1 MSKYYSFKTR
11 YSKLSRLWNTTEEN
25 KTDSSRIIKK
35 QILSHPLTI
44 IKKTNELILPSEIVY
59 YDLYDFLGT
68 TYKGG
73 GGISP
78 PPASAYIENPPG
90 HWHWKYPVHDFRVP
104 VGEKPEDITGTTSD
118 FWIYRSTIGSIKQTH
133 HFNLFPDWA
142 IQYTKMK
149 HYLYSIEDESE
160 PVFVDDLSI
169 FFRWIKKGIGYDF
182 ENYVF
187 FTLPVDQEL
196 LLSLSLVIKN
206 KRIMDAIQ
214 GKQIQE
220 G

>member
-1 MSKYYSFKTR
+1 MSEANSYNTR
-11 YSKLSRLWNTTEEN
+11 YSKLSRIWNQVEEN
-25 KTDSSRIIKK
+25 KTASSRIIKK
-35 QILSHPLTI
+35 QILSYPLTI

-59 YDLYDFLGT
+59 YDLYDFIGI
-68 TYKGG
+68 TYRVGG
-73 GGISP
+73 SAPIP
-78 PPASAYIENPPG
+78 FSAYIESSPEQ
-90 HWHWKYPVHDFRVP
+90 WHWKYPVYDFRVP